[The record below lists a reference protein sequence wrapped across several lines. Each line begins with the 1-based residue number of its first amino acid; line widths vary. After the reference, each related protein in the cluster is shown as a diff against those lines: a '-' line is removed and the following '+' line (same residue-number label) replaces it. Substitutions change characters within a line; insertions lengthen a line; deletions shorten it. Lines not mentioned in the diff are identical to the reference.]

1 MTSKKN
7 LVIIAIIAL
16 VVGYGL
22 GDFFGIPGANK
33 DQLSGDISKVDLYS
47 NQMEDP
53 ELALTVE
60 QLQNDTAFMNQ
71 TKLCVQA
78 LKERTSILSDL
89 TNRTV
94 EMCDEV
100 PELQEAMKG
109 IRSLQ
114 AKSYNSSLALDQ
126 TMKSLEKIEKGEK
139 APEFE
144 QVSNNSYATFMRI
157 ENSLDV
163 AKQFVDASVAF
174 LKDKQGE
181 EFDEMANL
189 VAEWS
194 SYCVE
199 DAVLNN
205 SEEKLTAWLD
215 KIGSMKSTSLSN
227 NGMFSEL
234 YKLHDKLGNIK
245 LCDINNFEL
254 ITSGEMSGSVETGK
268 LNSSQPIMSQY
279 LNSVHTELNNGVKQI
294 GSITAVS
301 LTSIYGNKQTGK
313 PTPSIE
319 RD

>member
-1 MTSKKN
+1 MTNKKN
-7 LVIIAIIAL
+7 YFFIAVVAL
-16 VVGYGL
+16 VVGYVV
-22 GDFFGIPGANK
+22 GDLVRFPNVDENK
-33 DQLSGDISKVDLYS
+33 VSGDISKVDLYS

-53 ELALTVE
+53 ELALAVE

-71 TKLCVQA
+71 TKLCIAA

-100 PELQEAMKG
+100 PDLQEAMKG

-114 AKSYNSSLALDQ
+114 AKSYNSTLALDQ

-215 KIGSMKSTSLSN
+215 KIGSMKSLGSFN
-227 NGMFSEL
+227 A
-234 YKLHDKLGNIK
+234 DKFKNLIK
-245 LCDINNFEL
+245 LQKELRKESAGGSETVDPMNVAVSLAGLKNNMFL
-254 ITSGEMSGSVETGK
+254 
-268 LNSSQPIMSQY
+268 SSQPIMSQY
-279 LNSVHTELNNGVKQI
+279 INSNGVLLRNHYW
-294 GSITAVS
+294 SMAA
-301 LTSIYGNKQTGK
+301 TSIFVCPQIFDKQTGK
-313 PTPSIE
+313 YTPSIKN
-319 RD
+319 

>member
-1 MTSKKN
+1 MTNKKN
-7 LVIIAIIAL
+7 YFFVAVVAL
-16 VVGYGL
+16 VVGYVV
-22 GDFFGIPGANK
+22 GDLVRFPSVDENK
-33 DQLSGDISKVDLYS
+33 VSGDISKVDLYS

-53 ELALTVE
+53 ELALAVE

-71 TKLCVQA
+71 TKLCIAA

-100 PELQEAMKG
+100 PDLQEAMKG

-114 AKSYNSSLALDQ
+114 AKSYNSTLALDQ

-215 KIGSMKSTSLSN
+215 KIGSMQSSSLSDNAMIRELHKWRKELGSDSMGGRETDDPMKITVSPLVLKN
-227 NGMFSEL
+227 NMF
-234 YKLHDKLGNIK
+234 
-245 LCDINNFEL
+245 F
-254 ITSGEMSGSVETGK
+254 
-268 LNSSQPIMSQY
+268 SSQPAMSQY
-279 LNSVHTELNNGVKQI
+279 INSNGAQLSNYYI
-294 GSITAVS
+294 IIVS
-301 LTSIYGNKQTGK
+301 AIIPIFDKQTPK
-313 PTPSIE
+313 YTPSIKN
-319 RD
+319 

>member
-1 MTSKKN
+1 MTNKKN
-7 LVIIAIIAL
+7 YFFVAVVAL
-16 VVGYGL
+16 VVGYVV
-22 GDFFGIPGANK
+22 GDLVRFPSVDENK
-33 DQLSGDISKVDLYS
+33 VSGDISKVDLYS

-53 ELALTVE
+53 ELALAVE

-71 TKLCVQA
+71 TKLCIAA

-100 PELQEAMKG
+100 PDLQEAMKG

-114 AKSYNSSLALDQ
+114 AKSYNSTLALDQ
-126 TMKSLEKIEKGEK
+126 TIKSLEKIEKGEK

-215 KIGSMKSTSLSN
+215 KIGSMQSSSLSDNAMIRELHKWRKELGSESMGGSETADPMKMTVSPLVLKN
-227 NGMFSEL
+227 NMF
-234 YKLHDKLGNIK
+234 
-245 LCDINNFEL
+245 F
-254 ITSGEMSGSVETGK
+254 
-268 LNSSQPIMSQY
+268 SSQPIISQY
-279 LNSVHTELNNGVKQI
+279 INSYGAQLRKLNLPIIVI
-294 GSITAVS
+294 SIIPS
-301 LTSIYGNKQTGK
+301 LLYDKQTGK
-313 PTPSIE
+313 YTPSIKN
-319 RD
+319 

>member
-1 MTSKKN
+1 MTNKKN
-7 LVIIAIIAL
+7 YFFVAVVAL
-16 VVGYGL
+16 VAGYVVGDL
-22 GDFFGIPGANK
+22 VRFPSVDENK
-33 DQLSGDISKVDLYS
+33 VSGDISKVDLYS

-53 ELALTVE
+53 ELALAVE

-71 TKLCVQA
+71 TKLCIAA

-100 PELQEAMKG
+100 PDLQEAMKG

-114 AKSYNSSLALDQ
+114 AKSYNSTLALDQ

-215 KIGSMKSTSLSN
+215 KIGSMQSLGSSN
-227 NGMFSEL
+227 ADKFKNL
-234 YKLHDKLGNIK
+234 IKLHKELRKESVGGSETA
-245 LCDINNFEL
+245 DIQLFTAAQEGLKNNMFF
-254 ITSGEMSGSVETGK
+254 
-268 LNSSQPIMSQY
+268 SSQPVMSQY
-279 LNSVHTELNNGVKQI
+279 INTNSAQLSNHNFPFILVGVIISSQI
-294 GSITAVS
+294 FD
-301 LTSIYGNKQTGK
+301 KQTGK
-313 PTPSIE
+313 YTPSI
-319 RD
+319 RK

>member
-139 APEFE
+139 APEY
-144 QVSNNSYATFMRI
+144 QQAADNSYTGFMRI
-157 ENSLDV
+157 ENALDV
-163 AKQFVDASVAF
+163 AKQFVDAAVNF
-174 LKDKQGE
+174 LKDKSGE
-181 EFDEMANL
+181 AYDDMANL
-189 VAEWS
+189 TAEWS
-194 SYCVE
+194 VYCIE

-205 SEEKLTAWLD
+205 SEEKLVSWLD
-215 KIGSMKSTSLSN
+215 KVGNVQSLGNVKNSGAFDNIDKLNPQMSISTADNLMKCKGDMFSNQSAVMSIAKDGGLNSYIQYIDFNAFLSN
-227 NGMFSEL
+227 ATS
-234 YKLHDKLGNIK
+234 
-245 LCDINNFEL
+245 NNN
-254 ITSGEMSGSVETGK
+254 TQGQ
-268 LNSSQPIMSQY
+268 LNKK
-279 LNSVHTELNNGVKQI
+279 VKKTE
-294 GSITAVS
+294 
-301 LTSIYGNKQTGK
+301 QTVGL
-313 PTPSIE
+313 
-319 RD
+319 

>member
-1 MTSKKN
+1 MTNKKN
-7 LVIIAIIAL
+7 YFFVAVVAL
-16 VVGYGL
+16 VVGYVV
-22 GDFFGIPGANK
+22 GDLVRFPSVDENK
-33 DQLSGDISKVDLYS
+33 VSGDISKVDLYS

-53 ELALTVE
+53 ELALAVE

-71 TKLCVQA
+71 TKLCIAA

-100 PELQEAMKG
+100 PDLQEAMKG

-114 AKSYNSSLALDQ
+114 AKSYNSTLALDQ

-215 KIGSMKSTSLSN
+215 KIGSMKSLGSFNADKFKNLI
-227 NGMFSEL
+227 
-234 YKLHDKLGNIK
+234 KLHKELRKESVGGSETA
-245 LCDINNFEL
+245 DIQCFTAAQEGLKNNMFF
-254 ITSGEMSGSVETGK
+254 
-268 LNSSQPIMSQY
+268 SSQPIMSQY
-279 LNSVHTELNNGVKQI
+279 INSNGAQLRNNYWSMAVI
-294 GSITAVS
+294 SIIAYPLIS
-301 LTSIYGNKQTGK
+301 DKQTGK
-313 PTPSIE
+313 YTPSI
-319 RD
+319 RK